1 MTWRAD
7 PLFLSPAPV
16 CRYHPATAARRGSTR
31 PRLRPAPMID
41 AKPAYPLK
49 DPATLADPHPLYH
62 RMRREDPVH

>member
-1 MTWRAD
+1 
-7 PLFLSPAPV
+7 
-16 CRYHPATAARRGSTR
+16 
-31 PRLRPAPMID
+31 MID